1 MDMGNLWYSTGHAV
15 AQLVV
20 AAVGPGGKYL
30 SPMAMPKG
38 TGQVVYSTDL

>member
-1 MDMGNLWYSTGHAV
+1 MEMGSLWYSTGHAV

-20 AAVGPGGKYL
+20 AAVGPGSKYL

-38 TGQVVYSTDL
+38 TVQAVYNTDL